1 MENSKKIV
9 WRALLTERRF
19 YVILLLGFASGLPLA
34 LTASLLEARFATANM
49 SLTTIGWVGLVGLPY
64 VFKFLWAPLLDR
76 YTLPWLGRGRGWMLL
91 SQIILCILIVLLGC
105 WDVQVH
111 PLLIAGLTFILAF
124 FSATQDIAIDA
135 YRTNILTSHEWGL
148 GASLASGSYRVG
160 MLVSGAFGFIL
171 ADHLGWRDTYFF
183 IAGCLGI
190 GIIGTLWAQNPPH
203 ERQEIPH
210 SLRDSIVLPFK
221 TFFQHKGAMGLLLIL
236 IFYKFGDAF
245 ALKLSTTFLLRGV
258 GASMTEVGT
267 INKLFGFASVLL
279 GMFVAGFCM
288 LRMRLFT
295 ALWFFGILQA
305 ITNLLFVA
313 LAIVGY
319 HLPLMTGTI
328 IAENFTSGMG
338 SAALT
343 AFLMSLCDRRY
354 TAFQFALFSSLIA
367 IPREIVSPIT
377 GYVAHY
383 FDWPVFFTVSFVISL
398 PVLLLIWYL
407 KEPIL
412 AVDDPMRL
420 NARR

>member
-1 MENSKKIV
+1 MQKTPWGS
-9 WRALLTERRF
+9 LLTERRL
-19 YVILLLGFASGLPLA
+19 YVIVLLGFASGLPLA
-34 LTASLLEARFATANM
+34 LTASLLEARFATADM

-76 YTLPWLGRGRGWMLL
+76 YTLPWLGRRRGWILL
-91 SQIILCILIVLLGC
+91 TQIILCILIVSLG
-105 WDVQVH
+105 WWEVKAH
-111 PLLIAGLTFILAF
+111 PLLIAGLTLILAF

-135 YRTNILTSHEWGL
+135 YRTNILTVHELGL

-183 IAGCLGI
+183 IAGCMLI
-190 GIIGTLWAQNPPH
+190 GIIGTLWAKNPPH
-203 ERQEIPH
+203 EIENAPQ
-210 SLRDSIVLPFK
+210 SLKDSIVLPFR
-221 TFFQHKGAMGLLLIL
+221 TFFNREGALALLLVL

-258 GASMTEVGT
+258 GASMSEVGT

-279 GMFVAGFCM
+279 GMFVAGFFM
-288 LRMRLFT
+288 LRIRIFT
-295 ALWFFGILQA
+295 ALWVFGILQA
-305 ITNLLFVA
+305 VTNLLFVV

-319 HLPLMTGTI
+319 NLPLMTGTI
-328 IAENFTSGMG
+328 VAENFTSGMG
-338 SAALT
+338 SAALG

-367 IPREIVSPIT
+367 IPREVLSPIT

-383 FDWPVFFTVSFVISL
+383 YDWPIFFTVSFVISL
-398 PVLLLIWYL
+398 PVLFLIWYL
-407 KEPIL
+407 KDTIL
-412 AVDDPMRL
+412 AVDAK
-420 NARR
+420 NSN